1 MMLEFAKL
9 QDFYSI
15 FPQTVAIIGAA
26 RNLMPAAWHTPL
38 SADPPLYGVSVSPKR
53 YTYDL
58 LARESG
64 FTVNFLMHEEA
75 GLIAKLGNTSGREID
90 KLERFGLAAERA
102 GKVNGMI
109 LQACYGAFECEK
121 FAVHECGDHFLVVG
135 QILAIHVTR
144 EVLSEHEVIDLRKVR
159 PALYFSK
166 DRYLTID
173 PATLAVH
180 KK

>member
-1 MMLEFAKL
+1 MMLEFAKIHG
-9 QDFYSI
+9 FYSI
-15 FPQTVAIIGAA
+15 FPQSVAIVGAG

-58 LARESG
+58 LAREAG

-75 GLIAKLGNTSGREID
+75 GLIAKLGSTSGREID

-102 GKVNGMI
+102 VRVNGMI

-121 FAVHECGDHFLVVG
+121 FDVHECGDHFLVVG
-135 QILAIHVTR
+135 RILAIHVAR
-144 EVLSEHEVIDLRKVR
+144 EVLSGHEVIDPRKVR
-159 PALYFSK
+159 PALYFGK
-166 DRYLTID
+166 DRYVTID
-173 PATLAVH
+173 PSTLTVH
-180 KK
+180 KR